1 MKPFP
6 NEYNNDQKGQW
17 ECSYLSV
24 LLFFLIIMTIEA
36 GWYKIEWTKLT
47 NKNTRVLWL
56 LWVELRW
63 SKDNFSVL
71 WPWKSDPVCYLF
83 ISWPQREIQTVITPI
98 SSTAFQMSYFLSFFC
113 FLFFF
118 FLSFLYCTGDGAFG
132 GQLVVSVQT
141 ELRCSLLGLKNKK

>member
-56 LWVELRW
+56 LWVELRR

-98 SSTAFQMSYFLSFFC
+98 SSTAFQMSYFLSFFFVFC
-113 FLFFF
+113 FFSFFP
-118 FLSFLYCTGDGAFG
+118 LLYRGWCIWGTASCFCPDRVA
-132 GQLVVSVQT
+132 VQPF
-141 ELRCSLLGLKNKK
+141 RFKK